1 MRTRRIVEDMVG
13 AAEAAPSAD
22 DDDDEGDEKTRA
34 EEEEERRRR
43 KKEREDRL
51 IQGEDKPMDPAT
63 LPDGE
68 PEIEIE
74 SLIIPAVK
82 GLHDKHVQAV
92 AARNKASS

>member
-1 MRTRRIVEDMVG
+1 
-13 AAEAAPSAD
+13 
-22 DDDDEGDEKTRA
+22 
-34 EEEEERRRR
+34 
-43 KKEREDRL
+43 
-51 IQGEDKPMDPAT
+51 MDPAT